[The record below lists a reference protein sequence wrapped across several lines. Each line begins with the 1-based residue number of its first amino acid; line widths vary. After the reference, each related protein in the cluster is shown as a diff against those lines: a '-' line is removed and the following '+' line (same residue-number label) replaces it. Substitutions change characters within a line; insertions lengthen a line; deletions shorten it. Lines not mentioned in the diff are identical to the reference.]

1 MNPYFASAQHTR
13 SFELSFQMQWLFS
26 AFLAIAFVP
35 LPAMAAIYSGM
46 TTISPIPT
54 WTTVLSATTTAA
66 GNFPTFDRRDEP
78 VQVVSD
84 MIWPTAMLGG
94 EKTPPYA
101 GFKALTENA
110 TEDEIRWQ
118 PVLDYDK
125 DSCYNQ
131 PAINLGGVVNEGLSS
146 YNTGNTEGEGCRRAI
161 DLDNQN
167 VYVRKKCTMGWCA
180 YM

>member
-1 MNPYFASAQHTR
+1 MNSYFASEQNKR
-13 SFELSFQMQWLFS
+13 SFEPSFKMRRLVS
-26 AFLAIAFVP
+26 AFLAIAFAP
-35 LPAMAAIYSGM
+35 LPAMAAISGI

-54 WTTVLSATTTAA
+54 WTTALSATTTTAES
-66 GNFPTFDRRDEP
+66 FPRFHRRDDP

-94 EKTPPYA
+94 EHTPAYA